1 MLKEQ
6 FGEQVAYQT
15 DENMEISSFL
25 SEEAMNLFLESGEIP
40 DIACMDITEP
50 KSISLCE
57 KLRILYP
64 TSFLVLIATM
74 KISPVTYLK
83 PTIMASALL
92 LRPLETERVRDMAKT
107 LIHMLDRA
115 ENDTDEVLIVRTK
128 DGKNRIP
135 YASILYIESREK
147 KIYICTA
154 AREYGFYGT
163 IEQLEAEL
171 PQGFLRCHRSYIV
184 NKSCVENVQISKGSL
199 ILTGDIYIPVSR
211 KYKAVL
217 KEYLS

>member
-1 MLKEQ
+1 
-6 FGEQVAYQT
+6 
-15 DENMEISSFL
+15 MELSAFL
-25 SEEAMNLFLESGEIP
+25 SEEEMNLFLESGEIP

-50 KSISLCE
+50 KAIDICE
-57 KLRILYP
+57 KLRSLYP

-74 KISPVTYLK
+74 KVSPVTYLK

-92 LRPLETERVRDMAKT
+92 LRPLETESVRDTAKT
-107 LIHMLDRA
+107 LIQMLDRT
-115 ENDTDEVLIVRTK
+115 ETDTEEFFVVRTK

-135 YASILYIESREK
+135 YSSILYLESREK

-154 AREYGFYGT
+154 TREYGFYGT

-184 NKSCVENVQISKGSL
+184 NKSCVESVQLSKGSL
-199 ILTGDIYIPVSR
+199 LLTGDIYIPLSR

-217 KEYLS
+217 KEYMS